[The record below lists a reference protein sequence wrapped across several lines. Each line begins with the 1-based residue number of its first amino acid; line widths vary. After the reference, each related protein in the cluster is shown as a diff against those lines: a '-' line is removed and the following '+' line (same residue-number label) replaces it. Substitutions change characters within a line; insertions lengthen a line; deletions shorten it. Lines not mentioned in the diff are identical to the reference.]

1 MRASALCLPTMVA
14 PLVFSVAA
22 CNRDPGFDAR
32 FDAEAAKLSIAP
44 QLIGMATKFAWR
56 FALRNPVTTIAGL
69 AALAYSYGDRHPPKL
84 KG

>member
-32 FDAEAAKLSIAP
+32 FDAEAAKLSADAATLQNEMKA
-44 QLIGMATKFAWR
+44 QLDAAT
-56 FALRNPVTTIAGL
+56 
-69 AALAYSYGDRHPPKL
+69 AA
-84 KG
+84 KGAAK